1 MAIRSSDKLHTVHV
15 RHVRIRKIKPTGLSC
30 GMGERFVSVASLK
43 DTADR
48 NFSLLR
54 HSLQNLAD
62 CCRIINE

>member
-1 MAIRSSDKLHTVHV
+1 MSASEKVSFVLQY
-15 RHVRIRKIKPTGLSC
+15 
-30 GMGERFVSVASLK
+30 GERFFSVAGLI
-43 DTADR
+43 DTAGR